1 MFRNRTETL
10 AGLLFRQGKS
20 YGRQEV
26 QLNVQDLILPG
37 SRKTI
42 VLPGRGALPIR
53 EVAEFHQGVPVLLL
67 HGWGATADLNFATVY
82 RPLAKKWRLVAPD
95 LRGHGA
101 GIVSKEKFSL
111 EVCADDAAALVRSL
125 GLGPAICLGYS
136 MGGPVAQLM
145 ARRHPDVV
153 AGLVL
158 CATAPKFV
166 SNSWER
172 LLLMRFSNLAF
183 NARNAQDNF
192 LPLKYL
198 APKLL
203 RVLEATGSLARF
215 DSTSWLP
222 YLNVPTSIVLTSADH
237 LVPPDDQRLLAQIP
251 KSKVFEIDAGHEA
264 CVTHSSR
271 LVEAIELGLDSIERR
286 IKRAGTLG
294 DTKCSATSKTKPK
307 AGGKGKVAVA

>member
-1 MFRNRTETL
+1 
-10 AGLLFRQGKS
+10 
-20 YGRQEV
+20 
-26 QLNVQDLILPG
+26 
-37 SRKTI
+37 
-42 VLPGRGALPIR
+42 
-53 EVAEFHQGVPVLLL
+53 
-67 HGWGATADLNFATVY
+67 
-82 RPLAKKWRLVAPD
+82 
-95 LRGHGA
+95 
-101 GIVSKEKFSL
+101 VSKDKFSL

-183 NARNAQDNF
+183 TARNAQDNI
-192 LPLKYL
+192 LPLRYI

-203 RVLEATGSLARF
+203 RVLEATGSLAKF
-215 DSTSWLP
+215 DSTSWLG
-222 YLNVPTSIVLTSADH
+222 YLDVPTSIVLTTADH
-237 LVPPDDQRLLAQIP
+237 LVPPSDQRLLTAIP

-264 CVTHSSR
+264 CVTQSSK
-271 LVEAIELGLDSIERR
+271 LVQAIEDSIDSIERR
-286 IKRAGTLG
+286 IRRST
-294 DTKCSATSKTKPK
+294 SSKTSQCTTTAK
-307 AGGKGKVAVA
+307 AKSASKSPHKGKTAVA